1 MFDQDVTYLEMNSC
15 NCRLIPR
22 QVVFFPCDNVVSND
36 NLRTFVPQN
45 ILFQSDNTSLHDAML
60 TKVQFFH
67 DRTGVWKKWG
77 YELIFFEHLCLL
89 FVCICSDFL
98 KSWFYFSYVVCNTT
112 NASYSVKKLCKHA
125 VTWETSYQTSH
136 YLCQLPKYIALP
148 RYPYCLNNRI
158 LRDPFS
164 PTSNLPVLTVCFP
177 FLIEILICSYYENIK
192 TFNRIQCVFVSL
204 CHGMVCVM
212 NFMLFT

>member
-1 MFDQDVTYLEMNSC
+1 MFIFFETNSC

-22 QVVFFPCDNVVSND
+22 QVSFFFFCMQQCCVKQYFSNFYTQNV
-36 NLRTFVPQN
+36 
-45 ILFQSDNTSLHDAML
+45 LFQSDNATLHDAML
-60 TKVQFFH
+60 TKVQFFA
-67 DRTGVWKKWG
+67 DLTGVWKKWG

-98 KSWFYFSYVVCNTT
+98 KSWFFFSYVVCNTT

-158 LRDPFS
+158 LRDPLFLQRAISLYS
-164 PTSNLPVLTVCFP
+164 PCAFP
-177 FLIEILICSYYENIK
+177 FSSK
-192 TFNRIQCVFVSL
+192 F
-204 CHGMVCVM
+204 
-212 NFMLFT
+212 